1 MKAYLE
7 IEMPKN
13 CCVCPLFKS
22 NMSKQL
28 FCKAFGAFDKSDY
41 DKLPFE
47 RMKNCP
53 LVPVPPHGRLLV
65 ADELMLKI
73 LDYIDEYSDVDEKG
87 WHNLKWCA
95 MKETEMAVN
104 AAPTIIPAEEG
115 E

>member
-53 LVPVPPHGRLLV
+53 LVPVPAHGRLID
-65 ADELMLKI
+65 ADNI
-73 LDYIDEYSDVDEKG
+73 LYETNPARIPTGKGFVTHATIDS
-87 WHNLKWCA
+87 L
-95 MKETEMAVN
+95 
-104 AAPTIIPAEEG
+104 PTVIPAEPAE
-115 E
+115 EKP